1 MSKYD
6 NIDPN
11 RQASFRQYDFT
22 VYKMTVGLAKK
33 RRITERLKAEGGN
46 KPKVNPKFRILKA
59 RVGASL
65 SKYLADQG
73 KVLTHGDVQKYLA
86 NPVIPKEV
94 MELIDLKITAKKK

>member
-11 RQASFRQYDFT
+11 KKASYRQYDFT
-22 VYKMTVGLAKK
+22 VYKLTVPLAKK
-33 RRITERLKAEGGN
+33 RRITERTTDN
-46 KPKVNPKFRILKA
+46 KVNPKFRILKA

-65 SKYLADQG
+65 SKHLSDKDQF
-73 KVLTHGDVQKYLA
+73 LTHGMVQKFIS

-94 MELIDLKITAKKK
+94 MELIDLKITAKK